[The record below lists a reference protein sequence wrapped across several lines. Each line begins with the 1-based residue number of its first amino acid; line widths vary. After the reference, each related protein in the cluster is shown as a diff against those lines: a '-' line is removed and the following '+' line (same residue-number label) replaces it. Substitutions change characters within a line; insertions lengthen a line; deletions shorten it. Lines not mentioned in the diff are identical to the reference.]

1 MNPLRIYGSNVKL
14 VGDGCKDLHA
24 IKQEC
29 PTHGVSYTT
38 AWEPTPDELA
48 KINSGEPIL
57 LTVFGTVP
65 PVWVGVR
72 NAT

>member
-1 MNPLRIYGSNVKL
+1 MNPLRIQGANLRL
-14 VGDGCKDLHA
+14 VGDGCKDLHV

-29 PTHGVSYTT
+29 PTHGVSYTS

-48 KINSGEPIL
+48 KIMAGEPIL
-57 LTVFGTVP
+57 LTVFGGVP

-72 NAT
+72 GA